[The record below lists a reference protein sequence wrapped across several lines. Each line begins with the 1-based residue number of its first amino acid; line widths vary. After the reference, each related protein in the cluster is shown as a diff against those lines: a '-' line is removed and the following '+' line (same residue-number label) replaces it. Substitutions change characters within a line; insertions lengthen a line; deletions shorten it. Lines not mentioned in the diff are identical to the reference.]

1 MTRVENLFVITS
13 IVLLIGGISTPY
25 LPMNTGWSI
34 IVGKTSFGL
43 AWETPLYAVAG
54 LFGLFA
60 CLYSIHYLP
69 FNARFMQWHF
79 WLSLGCVIW
88 CIIGWVVFYMVAFKK
103 PEAQLGV
110 AGQALALS
118 FMATIPTFLATQ
130 MAFAF
135 AFVRALIKM
144 RLT

>member
-1 MTRVENLFVITS
+1 MARVENLFVMTS
-13 IVLLIGGISTPY
+13 IVLLIGGLSTPY

-34 IVGKTSFGL
+34 VVGRTSFAL
-43 AWETPLYAVAG
+43 AWETPLYAAAA

-69 FNARFMQWHF
+69 FNARFIQWHF
-79 WLSLGCVIW
+79 CLSLGCVIW
-88 CIIGWVVFYMVAFKK
+88 CIIGWVVFGMMVRHKLE
-103 PEAQLGV
+103 PQLGV

-118 FMATIPTFLATQ
+118 FMATIPIFVATQ
-130 MAFAF
+130 VAFAF
-135 AFVRALIKM
+135 ALVRAFIKM

>member
-13 IVLLIGGISTPY
+13 IVLLVGGISTPY

-34 IVGKTSFGL
+34 ILGKTSFGL
-43 AWETPLYAVAG
+43 AWETPLYGVAA
-54 LFGLFA
+54 LFGVFA
-60 CLYSIHYLP
+60 CVYSIHYLP
-69 FNARFMQWHF
+69 FNARFVQWHF

-88 CIIGWVVFYMVAFKK
+88 CIIGWVVFYMVARKE
-103 PEAQLGV
+103 PEPQLGV

-118 FMATIPTFLATQ
+118 FMATIPIFVATQ
-130 MAFAF
+130 VTFAF
-135 AFVRALIKM
+135 ALVRALIRM